1 MKIANVLPTDRAGPR
16 RELVARRRKIVFA
29 ASSGGVGGATD
40 LFVMNA
46 DGSGITQ
53 ITHTP
58 NWEDNAD

>member
-1 MKIANVLPTDRAGPR
+1 
-16 RELVARRRKIVFA
+16 LVARRRKIVFA

-58 NWEDNAD
+58 QLGGQRRLGSGAAVTS

>member
-1 MKIANVLPTDRAGPR
+1 
-16 RELVARRRKIVFA
+16 LVARRRKIVFA

-58 NWEDNAD
+58 NWEGNADWGPAQP